1 MEENFGNYFNQ
12 TGKVARE
19 YLETRLDL
27 LKLQAAGKLSKALGL
42 FFSLTMA
49 FLLFFFVIVFLGMVV
64 GFWIGEMT
72 GSFTIGFACAAG
84 LFVLLF
90 VVILLF
96 RRQLI
101 QRPLTRLLLTE
112 LVEEISEADEQSG
125 HIHNQPGHNPSGR
138 DQDTY
143 RHVPNEEATENTSKG

>member
-1 MEENFGNYFNQ
+1 MEDNFGNYFNQ

-27 LKLQAAGKLSKALGL
+27 IKLQAAGKLSKALGL

-72 GSFTIGFACAAG
+72 GSYTIGFGCAAG

-90 VVILLF
+90 IVILVF
-96 RRQLI
+96 RKQLI
-101 QRPLTRLLLTE
+101 QRPLTKLLLSE
-112 LVEEISEADEQSG
+112 LVEEIAEADEQSN
-125 HIHNQPGHNPSGR
+125 HIHNQPGH
-138 DQDTY
+138 DQEAY
-143 RHVPNEEATENTSKG
+143 GHVPNEEATENTMKG